1 MKYYTYLMETYGG
14 DKVEITVKA
23 DSEANAKERISQY
36 KVSKGELKYFCK
48 LLSVSETGTE
58 KFYSKPESKEAL
70 AFLIGMMGAAL
81 GTSHVARYGQR
92 KEYLTAASDNEVL
105 HLIKEA

>member
-1 MKYYTYLMETYGG
+1 MKYYTYLMETYSG
-14 DKVEITVKA
+14 DKVEITVRA

-58 KFYSKPESKEAL
+58 KYYNSGKSESL

-105 HLIKEA
+105 YLIKEA